1 MGGIRS
7 DAKAGPKS
15 VLGHDECVH
24 FQSETFSARGEN
36 GPDIAFPGVV
46 SPTEYF
52 VFTPLLSG
60 AAVGTND
67 FNSVIE
73 PVRRYPEVVRACP
86 SGALPC
92 FAELTGP
99 SAGLPPSICSFN
111 QLSGEDH

>member
-1 MGGIRS
+1 MRRLQAEKLS
-7 DAKAGPKS
+7 VAKKA
-15 VLGHDECVH
+15 
-24 FQSETFSARGEN
+24 
-36 GPDIAFPGVV
+36 DIAFPRAV

-73 PVRRYPEVVRACP
+73 PVRRYPEVVRP
-86 SGALPC
+86 FLFDVSPC
-92 FAELTGP
+92 AEQLTRLVRV
-99 SAGLPPSICSFN
+99 GLPPSICPFD